1 MKTNALTIVLGLFCV
16 TSVSAQ
22 NDIDAL
28 RYSQLTFGGTARFSS
43 MAGSMGAI
51 GGDISTLSFNPAGI
65 AVFRTTEFTVT
76 SSLSS
81 QKSASTYNGL
91 ESGDGKLNFNLSNI
105 GLIAS
110 WNVKENNNSGWTS
123 FNFGFGYSRINNFNN
138 RNSVQAANTKSSL
151 LDTYV
156 NNANGHA
163 SGDFDQFS
171 TDLAWQTYLFN
182 PLDTSGNLQ
191 YNHVIKNYGQLQ
203 KKSFESGG
211 YMGETVLS
219 FGGNYKEK
227 VLVGATLGFVKLRYN
242 EESTYEEVD
251 DQDTIQNFKSFS
263 YSQDLTS
270 KGSGINFKFGF
281 IVKPSDWLRIGAA
294 IHTPT
299 IINTKDTYSSS
310 MKSDLETIKYD
321 TVSPKGVF
329 DYSVITPLRAIGSLG
344 FIINK
349 IGLLNIDYEFVD
361 YSGAQL
367 NSSPNVFVD
376 VNKTI
381 RSKYTPAQNIRIGGE
396 VRIDPLVFR
405 AGFAL
410 YGSPFRA
417 GENINS
423 DRKSYTA
430 GIGFRENNYFIDF
443 AYIYTKQNSFS
454 YLYDP
459 AGLELNSIET
469 NNRNSSFMLT
479 FGIKF

>member
-76 SSLSS
+76 SSLFS

-171 TDLAWQTYLFN
+171 TDL
-182 PLDTSGNLQ
+182 
-191 YNHVIKNYGQLQ
+191 
-203 KKSFESGG
+203 
-211 YMGETVLS
+211 
-219 FGGNYKEK
+219 
-227 VLVGATLGFVKLRYN
+227 
-242 EESTYEEVD
+242 
-251 DQDTIQNFKSFS
+251 
-263 YSQDLTS
+263 
-270 KGSGINFKFGF
+270 
-281 IVKPSDWLRIGAA
+281 
-294 IHTPT
+294 
-299 IINTKDTYSSS
+299 
-310 MKSDLETIKYD
+310 
-321 TVSPKGVF
+321 
-329 DYSVITPLRAIGSLG
+329 
-344 FIINK
+344 
-349 IGLLNIDYEFVD
+349 
-361 YSGAQL
+361 
-367 NSSPNVFVD
+367 
-376 VNKTI
+376 
-381 RSKYTPAQNIRIGGE
+381 
-396 VRIDPLVFR
+396 
-405 AGFAL
+405 
-410 YGSPFRA
+410 
-417 GENINS
+417 
-423 DRKSYTA
+423 
-430 GIGFRENNYFIDF
+430 
-443 AYIYTKQNSFS
+443 
-454 YLYDP
+454 
-459 AGLELNSIET
+459 
-469 NNRNSSFMLT
+469 
-479 FGIKF
+479 